1 MENGRMAQLG
11 DVVRQC
17 WSLTLGFCGCALRI
31 VALLLAVMPF
41 ASAQQNQTSG
51 GTAPLPGV
59 VAQWDFHLGPSHD
72 AVEQIG
78 GKRTRITGTIYPV
91 PGPVGEALL
100 FDGYT
105 SALHGESP
113 DVLDHL
119 TNKTIVCWLQLDA
132 YPWNQLPIARPARR
146 PVLWP

>member
-1 MENGRMAQLG
+1 MCMISA
-11 DVVRQC
+11 
-17 WSLTLGFCGCALRI
+17 WSCAAKVEMSWGISSISPGLPLR
-31 VALLLAVMPF
+31 
-41 ASAQQNQTSG
+41 S
-51 GTAPLPGV
+51 
-59 VAQWDFHLGPSHD
+59 D

>member
-41 ASAQQNQTSG
+41 ASAQQNLTSG

-59 VAQWDFHLGPSHD
+59 VAQWDFHLGPSH
-72 AVEQIG
+72 ASCG
-78 GKRTRITGTIYPV
+78 RILIATILFTW
-91 PGPVGEALL
+91 GEAR
-100 FDGYT
+100 
-105 SALHGESP
+105 ALRLRSP
-113 DVLDHL
+113 
-119 TNKTIVCWLQLDA
+119 
-132 YPWNQLPIARPARR
+132 
-146 PVLWP
+146 